1 MNKERSLRRKTVD
14 LKPGKPG
21 ARPSRI
27 RRDPVPV
34 VGNDRKSL
42 QPVAPEREAW
52 VVVIGVILF
61 ALAITVITVGAS
73 NYLVN

>member
-1 MNKERSLRRKTVD
+1 MSKERSLRRKTVD
-14 LKPGKPG
+14 LKRDAP
-21 ARPSRI
+21 RPSRI
-27 RRDPVPV
+27 RREPVPV
-34 VGNDRKSL
+34 IGNDRKSL

-61 ALAITVITVGAS
+61 ALAITVITVGTS

>member
-1 MNKERSLRRKTVD
+1 MNKKRSLRRKTVD
-14 LKPGKPG
+14 LKPG

-34 VGNDRKSL
+34 LGNDRKSL
-42 QPVAPEREAW
+42 EPIAPEREAW

-61 ALAITVITVGAS
+61 ALALAVITVGAS